1 MSSPADAREKQ
12 PGAPAKKDLPSEM
25 LPPVAP
31 PSAGFILQ
39 LFLIPMLIVMI
50 IVLVWLTFSWLAHM
64 GSDPK
69 DLVKG
74 LKKGNDKSWQDAG
87 TLGDLLR
94 NPQMEHLKYDRELA
108 NELATELESQIKLGR
123 TDPNSIKLRM
133 FICRALGEFRVPDG
147 LPALITAATT
157 ERDAAKIEPAIS
169 EDKRTL
175 TEIDV
180 RRAALEAIA
189 LLAKN
194 VEGDSFQND
203 RALLDVLKKAST
215 ERGDPQKDERL
226 RAELRS
232 TAAFALGVIGGN
244 DALDQLERILDDAYP
259 NARYNAA
266 TGLARHG
273 DLRAKTVLLGEM
285 LDPTNPYVVEGEQ
298 HESEKQYKRT
308 LVLMNGIRATQSLA
322 EQNSADDMRDLQK
335 RLEELASSDVPR
347 SVRLEAQEVLQVIT
361 QRTLSSSPR

>member
-1 MSSPADAREKQ
+1 MSAPADAGEKQ
-12 PGAPAKKDLPSEM
+12 PGGPAKSDPPSEL
-25 LPPVAP
+25 LPPVSP

-39 LFLIPMLIVMI
+39 LFLIPMMIVMI
-50 IVLVWLTFSWLAHM
+50 IVMVWLTFSWLAHM

-69 DLVKG
+69 DLVAG
-74 LKKGNDKSWQDAG
+74 LKKGNKKSWQDAG

-94 NPQMEHLKYDRELA
+94 NPQMEHLKYDRALAAELA
-108 NELATELESQIKLGR
+108 AELELQIKAGHN
-123 TDPNSIKLRM
+123 DPNSIMLRM
-133 FICRALGEFRVPDG
+133 FICRALGEFRVADG

-157 ERDAAKIEPAIS
+157 ERDAEKIEPEKG
-169 EDKRTL
+169 EDNRTL
-175 TEIDV
+175 TELDV

-189 LLAKN
+189 LLAN
-194 VEGDSFQND
+194 NLEGDQLSKD

-244 DALDQLERILDDAYP
+244 EALDQLERILDDAYA

-273 DLRAKTVLLGEM
+273 DLRAKRVLLGEM

-298 HESEKQYKRT
+298 HESEKKYKRT

-322 EQNSADDMRDLQK
+322 EKNSADDMRDLQQ
-335 RLEELASSDVPR
+335 RLEELAKSDLPN
-347 SVRLEAQEVLQVIT
+347 SVRLAAQEVLQVIKQQQT
-361 QRTLSSSPR
+361 APATR